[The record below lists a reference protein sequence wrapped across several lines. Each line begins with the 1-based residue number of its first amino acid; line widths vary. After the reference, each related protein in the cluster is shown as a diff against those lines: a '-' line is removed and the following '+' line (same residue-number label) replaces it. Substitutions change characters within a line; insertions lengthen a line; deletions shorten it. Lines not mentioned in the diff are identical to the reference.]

1 MDNIELR
8 KATLEDLNKGL
19 LEAYIDG
26 YRFHQ
31 KGRPDVF
38 NIESDEVLK
47 NKIIKDFDR
56 LEIIVSTLND
66 EVTGYISYE
75 IKEKTYKKMYIDQL
89 AVRNCF
95 KKQGFGKLLMSKVK
109 EIAASEGCKRIEF
122 NCWMFNE
129 SAQGMYEHLGFQ
141 KQRIMYEMKIDE

>member
-1 MDNIELR
+1 MNIELR
-8 KATLEDLNKGL
+8 KATQEDLNKGL

-31 KGRPDVF
+31 EGRPDIF

-56 LEIIVSTLND
+56 LEIIVSTFND

-75 IKEKTYKKMYIDQL
+75 IKERDYKKMYIDQL
-89 AVRNCF
+89 AVRNSF
-95 KKQGFGKLLMSKVK
+95 KKQGFGKLLMNKVK
-109 EIAASEGCKRIEF
+109 EIAIEEGCKRIEF

-129 SAQGMYEHLGFQ
+129 SAQAMHEHLGYQ
-141 KQRIMYEMKIDE
+141 KQRIMYEMKIGE